1 MDNDTTPQ
9 PRGDTLSLMTR
20 TPLPRPTLIPG
31 LPRIWRSP
39 DELQIGLDPAHA
51 VLLHLPDPRTAQV
64 LDLLDGRR
72 PERIVLLRAAELGV
86 PPEDARALL
95 DLLHTAGLV
104 LPSPALLP
112 ATLPADLRHRLSA
125 EAAAL
130 ALDAAGRD
138 TGGARAEESPARIFR
153 RRRAARVVVS
163 GRGRL
168 GATIAVA
175 LAESGV
181 GHVHP
186 DLSGVVGPDEL
197 AGAPLEPADVGSPR
211 RAAVTA
217 AIQRTVPGTHVHGV
231 RRMPAS
237 LVVQLAY
244 DEPTTLV
251 AAGHARRRQPHLA
264 VAIRD
269 GAAVIGPLVPAG
281 GTPCLNCLDLHR
293 QERDAGWPGALTVSN
308 PGAAEPCAVS
318 TLLAATAYAT
328 AEVLAFLDGRTP
340 ETLGAAVEITA
351 PGRFR
356 RRTWPPHP
364 DCDCRRRRRTPAS
377 TVPSSHKH
385 QTTK

>member
-1 MDNDTTPQ
+1 
-9 PRGDTLSLMTR
+9 MTR

-39 DELQIGLDPAHA
+39 GELQIGLDPAHA
-51 VLLHLPDPRTAQV
+51 VLLQLPDPRTAKV

-86 PPEDARALL
+86 PPDEARALL
-95 DLLHTAGLV
+95 DLLHAAGLV
-104 LPSPALLP
+104 LPSAALLP
-112 ATLPADLRHRLSA
+112 ATLPAATRHRLSG

-130 ALDAAGRD
+130 ALDAAAR
-138 TGGARAEESPARIFR
+138 TSGGVRTDPAPARVFR
-153 RRRAARVVVS
+153 RRRAARIVIT
-163 GRGRL
+163 GHGRL
-168 GATIAVA
+168 GPTIAVA

-181 GHVHP
+181 GHVYP
-186 DLSGVVGPDEL
+186 DLSGTVGPDEL
-197 AGAPLEPADVGSPR
+197 AGAPLQPADVGSPR

-217 AIQRTVPGTHVHGV
+217 AIQRAAPGTDVSGV

-237 LVVQLAY
+237 LVVQLSH
-244 DEPTTLV
+244 DEPTTLI
-251 AAGHARRRQPHLA
+251 AAGHAARRQPHLA

-269 GAAVIGPLVPAG
+269 GAAVIGPLVPAR

-293 QERDAGWPGALTVSN
+293 LERDAGWPGALTQAN
-308 PGAAEPCAVS
+308 PDAAEPCAVA

-328 AEVLAFLDGRTP
+328 AEVLAYLDGRTP
-340 ETLGAAVEITA
+340 ETLGAAVEISS

-356 RRTWPPHP
+356 RRTWPPHAS
-364 DCDCRRRRRTPAS
+364 CDCQRRRPHPFTR
-377 TVPSSHKH
+377 PSPHKH

>member
-1 MDNDTTPQ
+1 
-9 PRGDTLSLMTR
+9 MTR

-39 DELQIGLDPAHA
+39 GELQIGLDPAHA
-51 VLLHLPDPRTAQV
+51 VLLQLADPRTAQV

-72 PERIVLLRAAELGV
+72 SERVVLLRAAELGV
-86 PPEDARALL
+86 PPDDARALL

-104 LPSPALLP
+104 MPSAALLP
-112 ATLPADLRHRLSA
+112 ATMPVTTRHRLSG

-130 ALDAAGRD
+130 ALDAAAR
-138 TGGARAEESPARIFR
+138 TGEGARTDPSPARVFR

-181 GHVHP
+181 GHVYP
-186 DLSGVVGPDEL
+186 DLAGVVGPDEL
-197 AGAPLEPADVGSPR
+197 AGAPLGPDDVGSPR
-211 RAAVTA
+211 RAAVSA
-217 AIQRTVPGTHVHGV
+217 AIQRVAPGTDAHGV
-231 RRMPAS
+231 RRMAAS
-237 LVVQLAY
+237 LVVQLAH
-244 DEPTTLV
+244 DEPTTLI
-251 AAGHARRRQPHLA
+251 AAGHAGRRQPHLA

-293 QERDAGWPGALTVSN
+293 RERDAGWPGALT
-308 PGAAEPCAVS
+308 PPAPDAAEPCAVA

-328 AEVLAFLDGRTP
+328 AEALAYLDGRTP

-364 DCDCRRRRRTPAS
+364 GCACQRRRRTA
-377 TVPSSHKH
+377 TFTRPSPHKH
-385 QTTK
+385 QTTRRRAE

>member
-1 MDNDTTPQ
+1 
-9 PRGDTLSLMTR
+9 MTR

-31 LPRIWRSP
+31 LPRIWRGP
-39 DELQIGLDPAHA
+39 GELQIGLDPAHA

-72 PERIVLLRAAELGV
+72 PERVVLLRAAELGV
-86 PPEDARALL
+86 PPDDARALL
-95 DLLHTAGLV
+95 DLLHAAGLV
-104 LPSPALLP
+104 LPSAALLP
-112 ATLPADLRHRLSA
+112 ATLPAETRHRLSG

-130 ALDAAGRD
+130 ALDAAARD
-138 TGGARAEESPARIFR
+138 SRGTRTASAPARVFR
-153 RRRAARVVVS
+153 RRRAARVVIS

-197 AGAPLEPADVGSPR
+197 AGAPLQPADVGSPR
-211 RAAVTA
+211 RAAVAA
-217 AIQRTVPGTHVHGV
+217 AIQRTVPGTDVHGV

-237 LVVQLAY
+237 LVVQLAH

-251 AAGHARRRQPHLA
+251 AAGHAGRRQPHLA

-269 GAAVIGPLVPAG
+269 GAAVIGPLVTAG
-281 GTPCLNCLDLHR
+281 GTPCLSCLDLHR
-293 QERDAGWPGALTVSN
+293 RERDAGWPGALPPANGDV
-308 PGAAEPCAVS
+308 AEPCAVT

-328 AEVLAFLDGRTP
+328 AEALAYLDGRTP
-340 ETLGAAVEITA
+340 ETVGAAVEITA

-356 RRTWPPHP
+356 RRTWPPHQ
-364 DCDCRRRRRTPAS
+364 DCDCRRRRRATF
-377 TVPSSHKH
+377 TGPSPHKH
-385 QTTK
+385 QTIRRRAE

>member
-1 MDNDTTPQ
+1 
-9 PRGDTLSLMTR
+9 MTR

-39 DELQIGLDPAHA
+39 GELQLGLDPAHA
-51 VLLHLPDPRTAQV
+51 VVLQLPDRRTAQV

-72 PERIVLLRAAELGV
+72 PERSVLLRAAELGV
-86 PPEDARALL
+86 PPDEARAVL
-95 DLLHTAGLV
+95 DLLHRAGLV
-104 LPSPALLP
+104 LPSSSLLP
-112 ATLPADLRHRLSA
+112 ATLPAATRHRLSG

-130 ALDAAGRD
+130 ALDAAAQ
-138 TGGARAEESPARIFR
+138 TTSGARTDPSPARVFR
-153 RRRAARVVVS
+153 RRHAARVVLS

-186 DLSGVVGPDEL
+186 DLAGTVGPDEL

-217 AIQRTVPGTHVHGV
+217 AIERAAPGTDTHGA

-237 LVVQLAY
+237 LVVQLAH
-244 DEPTTLV
+244 DEPTTLI
-251 AAGHARRRQPHLA
+251 ATGHAARRQPHLA
-264 VAIRD
+264 VAVRD
-269 GAAVIGPLVPAG
+269 GTAVIGPLVPGG

-293 QERDAGWPGALTVSN
+293 RERDAGWPGALAPAN
-308 PGAAEPCAVS
+308 PDAVEPCAVA

-340 ETLGAAVEITA
+340 ETLGSAMEITA

-356 RRTWPPHP
+356 RRSWPPHP
-364 DCDCRRRRRTPAS
+364 ACECQRRRR
-377 TVPSSHKH
+377 VPTFTGPSPHKH
-385 QTTK
+385 QTTKRRAE